1 MRYSLFYFLL
11 GAITSFSSC
20 NTRQQN
26 ASNGTSANS
35 PIKSPDNNF
44 LTMKINGTSWK
55 ADNEIFGAFHPK
67 GYNNAIII
75 SGSKG
80 PNDKTEQS
88 FNINLYNTN
97 AVGIYDFVSGN
108 KDLNVVQLGNLS
120 TENYLYGSV
129 LGFSFHVNV
138 TKASQNPTTLEAT
151 FEGTLTGNAGD
162 SIKITE
168 GKFYYYE

>member
-1 MRYSLFYFLL
+1 MNKHFLL
-11 GAITSFSSC
+11 LLYGVVLLFSC
-20 NTRQQN
+20 NSTATQN
-26 ASNGTSANS
+26 AAE
-35 PIKSPDNNF
+35 PITVAEEKSIAVNY
-44 LTMKINGTSWK
+44 LSMKINGKEWK
-55 ADNEIFGAFHPK
+55 ADSEIFGAFHPK

-97 AVGIYDFVSGN
+97 GIGTYDLVSGN

-138 TKASQNPTTLEAT
+138 TKASQNPATLEAT

-162 SIKITE
+162 SIKITD